1 MRHQGEALKDLLRRN
16 KRKQAHLA
24 LAAGVDRSTMH
35 RWATTKE
42 WSETQWSKIAAGLK
56 AMQLE
61 PTEIRPLP
69 AHGEPDQ
76 LADVWP
82 LVNGL
87 GPKQV
92 EAILQIISLPQTAR
106 DIAIAVLRDRVSRN
120 H

>member
-24 LAAGVDRSTMH
+24 RAAGVDGSTMH
-35 RWATTKE
+35 RWTTTEE
-42 WSETQWSKIAAGLK
+42 WSETQWVKIAAGLE
-56 AMQLE
+56 ALHID
-61 PTEIRPLP
+61 PTEIRARPER
-69 AHGEPDQ
+69 GEPDQ

-82 LVNGL
+82 LINGL

-92 EAILQIISLPQTAR
+92 EAILRVVSLPQPAR

-120 H
+120 R

>member
-16 KRKQAHLA
+16 KKKQAHLA
-24 LAAGVDRSTMH
+24 RAAGVDGSTMH
-35 RWATTKE
+35 RYTTTEE
-42 WSETQWSKIAAGLK
+42 WSETQWVKIAAGL
-56 AMQLE
+56 QVLHID

-69 AHGEPDQ
+69 SRGEPDQ

-82 LVNGL
+82 LINGL

-92 EAILQIISLPQTAR
+92 EAILRIVSLPQSVR

-120 H
+120 R